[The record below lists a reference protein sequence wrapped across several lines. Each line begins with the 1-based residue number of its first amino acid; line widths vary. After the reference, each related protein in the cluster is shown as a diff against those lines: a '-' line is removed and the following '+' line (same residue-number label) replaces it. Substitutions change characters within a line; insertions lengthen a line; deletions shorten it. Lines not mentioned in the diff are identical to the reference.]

1 VSEWDQGEGI
11 MGLAFQGISE
21 HSVPTLLDLLY
32 QNGQIPQRLFSFYL
46 TRNVRRTGSV
56 LILGG

>member
-1 VSEWDQGEGI
+1 MKNPQGEGI

-32 QNGQIPQRLFSFYL
+32 QVSQSHSSCTLPIR
-46 TRNVRRTGSV
+46 
-56 LILGG
+56 

>member
-1 VSEWDQGEGI
+1 

>member
-1 VSEWDQGEGI
+1 

-32 QNGQIPQRLFSFYL
+32 QVSQSHSSCCTLPIPC
-46 TRNVRRTGSV
+46 
-56 LILGG
+56 LIFHRQDPRFDGRG